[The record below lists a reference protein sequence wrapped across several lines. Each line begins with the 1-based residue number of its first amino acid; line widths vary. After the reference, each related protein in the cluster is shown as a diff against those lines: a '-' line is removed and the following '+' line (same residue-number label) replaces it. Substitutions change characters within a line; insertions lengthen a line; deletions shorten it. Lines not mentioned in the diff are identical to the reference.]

1 MALAESGADG
11 LLPMKRLPEDFYDI
25 DEHRHSLAGR
35 ATGLTFK
42 IGDTLL
48 VKLVDADSL
57 TGGVLLDYV
66 SGGTTGTAAGRRST
80 GKQGKKLKSRSKQSK
95 RNGGT
100 SKGRGKKP
108 R

>member
-1 MALAESGADG
+1 MALAGLGADG
-11 LLPMKRLPEDFYDI
+11 LLPMKRLPNDFYDI

-42 IGDTLL
+42 IGETLV
-48 VKLVDADSL
+48 VKLVDADPL

-66 SGGTTGTAAGRRST
+66 SGGTSGVPGGHRGAGRR
-80 GKQGKKLKSRSKQSK
+80 GPK
-95 RNGGT
+95 RNHRSGPPKQHRGKA
-100 SKGRGKKP
+100 KGRAKKP